1 MNSKL
6 LKAIKLREN
15 GFYEQCYQEMTE
27 LAKNFPDDPEILY
40 QCAWS
45 CDSLGKEA
53 EAIPYY
59 ESAIKLGLS
68 GKELEGAY
76 LGLGS
81 TFRTLGNYVQSK
93 AVLEVGMNL
102 FPQNQALKVFYTMT
116 LYNLNEHDKAMETLL
131 SCLMENTANEDILAY
146 KNAIQFYANKL
157 DQIWVGE

>member
-1 MNSKL
+1 
-6 LKAIKLREN
+6 
-15 GFYEQCYQEMTE
+15 
-27 LAKNFPDDPEILY
+27 
-40 QCAWS
+40 
-45 CDSLGKEA
+45 
-53 EAIPYY
+53 
-59 ESAIKLGLS
+59 
-68 GKELEGAY
+68 
-76 LGLGS
+76 
-81 TFRTLGNYVQSK
+81 VQSK